1 MMWYCGRR
9 GHRTGPGAEKY
20 IFIAFL
26 ELIYFC
32 WRYLKNKHTK
42 INLYFFEVY
51 FYR

>member
-20 IFIAFL
+20 IFIAFFR
-26 ELIYFC
+26 IYFC

-51 FYR
+51 LYR